1 MSLDST
7 VSRFIADAPPG
18 EITSVVSKHVETYN
32 INQFTLV
39 ELDNGKTEHYPS
51 EVGFGVFPQPDST
64 IAIVIVDSRYSPQNF
79 WNGRWRS
86 WYLLDPASG
95 RISGSIEIDVHYFED
110 GNVRLKT
117 RKEIGVVDAKSPLV
131 VVNRIAQAESKY
143 QEDVNRA
150 FVGLNENEF
159 KALRRQLPVTRS
171 KMNWGKAI
179 GTYRLGKGKYTSKRK
194 LIMTT
199 NSFFI
204 FLDIGGA
211 N

>member
-1 MSLDST
+1 MVYSDSLHS
-7 VSRFIADAPPG
+7 SLSQYI
-18 EITSVVSKHVETYN
+18 
-32 INQFTLV
+32 Q
-39 ELDNGKTEHYPS
+39 EHYPS

-199 NSFFI
+199 NSFFYLLRYWWRQLSI
-204 FLDIGGA
+204 EVSTYFSFQPPMYL
-211 N
+211 